1 MPNIIGFLVIKNFF
15 LLIQLNYKNVIKIR
29 FMKREK
35 IIIGS
40 RGSKLAMI
48 YAENVEAKLKE
59 VFSINIEIKKIV
71 TSGDEN
77 QKDRISN
84 LGGKG
89 LFSKKIENELL
100 ENKIDI
106 AVHALKDMPTI
117 ETEGLETNYFLKRNS
132 PNEILISNKKI
143 KFNDLK
149 PNSIVGTSS
158 YRREYQLKNKRSDL
172 NYKLIRGNV
181 DTRIKK
187 MENGEFDAIILS
199 KAGIDSLEIN
209 HKITE
214 EFTTED
220 LIPCAGQGI
229 IAMQCRNSDLEIKEL
244 LEKINNP
251 QARICANTEREVLK
265 ILEGDC
271 DTAIGAFSKING
283 NNISLTTELFSV
295 DGKKRYFIKQKKE
308 IKFAKELGIEVGETL
323 KIQSK
328 GSYKR

>member
-1 MPNIIGFLVIKNFF
+1 M
-15 LLIQLNYKNVIKIR
+15 
-29 FMKREK
+29 
-35 IIIGS
+35 IIGS

-48 YAENVEAKLKE
+48 YAENVKAKLKE
-59 VFSINIEIKKIV
+59 ILSKNIEIKKIV

-77 QKDRISN
+77 QKDRLSN

-100 ENKIDI
+100 ENNIDI
-106 AVHALKDMPTI
+106 AVHALKDMPSI

-149 PNSIVGTSS
+149 SNSVVGTSS
-158 YRREYQLKNKRSDL
+158 YRREYQLKNRRSDL

-187 MENGEFDAIILS
+187 MENGDYDAIILS

-214 EFTTED
+214 EFATED

-229 IAMQCRNSDLEIKEL
+229 IAIQCRNNDLEIKEL

-251 QARICANTEREVLK
+251 QSRICANTEREVLK

-271 DTAIGAFSKING
+271 DTAIGVFSKING
-283 NNISLTTELFSV
+283 NNISLVAELFSV
-295 DGKKRYFIKQKKE
+295 DGKNRYFIKETKE
-308 IKFAKELGIEVGETL
+308 INFAKELGRELGEAL
-323 KIQSK
+323 KSQSK

>member
-1 MPNIIGFLVIKNFF
+1 
-15 LLIQLNYKNVIKIR
+15 
-29 FMKREK
+29 MKREK

-48 YAENVEAKLKE
+48 YAENVKAKLKE
-59 VFSINIEIKKIV
+59 VFSQAIEIKKIV

-77 QKDRISN
+77 QKDRLSN

-89 LFSKKIENELL
+89 LFSKKIEDELL

-106 AVHALKDMPTI
+106 AVHALKDMPSI
-117 ETEGLETNYFLKRNS
+117 ETDGLETNYFLKRNS
-132 PNEILISNKKI
+132 PNEILVSNKKI

-172 NYKLIRGNV
+172 DYKLIRGNV

-187 MENGEFDAIILS
+187 MENGDYDAIILS

-209 HKITE
+209 KKITE
-214 EFTTED
+214 EFKTDD

-229 IAMQCRNSDLEIKEL
+229 IAIQCRNSDVEIKQL
-244 LEKINNP
+244 LEKINDKHS
-251 QARICANTEREVLK
+251 RIRANTEREVLK
-265 ILEGDC
+265 TLEGDC
-271 DTAIGAFSKING
+271 DTAVGAFSNIDG
-283 NNISLTTELFSV
+283 SNISLSAELFSV
-295 DGKKRYFIKQKKE
+295 DGKHRYFVKE
-308 IKFAKELGIEVGETL
+308 TKDINLAKELGREVGEAL
-323 KIQSK
+323 KSQSK